1 MRAELKLKKI
11 DFFFIIILIAL
22 TIIAIDFLLNESHR
36 AAIENISRFPPFLDL
51 ASGLLITFWVC
62 MIGNLLPIPTP
73 YTFVVCFSSQPF
85 RDLNFL
91 VPLLIGFIASLGCL
105 VGEVVGY
112 LVGRGASEV
121 ISVEKKENL
130 KKYQQYLVEHPK
142 IAPFLIYLF
151 GLTPLN
157 DDMITVP
164 LGLIKYDA
172 KKTIFWVWL
181 GKLGLMLIF
190 AYNLFNICIFLGAEN
205 WVLSI
210 ITLYFTVI
218 IVYIMLKINIVDLL
232 KKVSKRKFLP
242 KDKNKNII
250 IN

>member
-1 MRAELKLKKI
+1 MKLKKI
-11 DFFFIIILIAL
+11 DITFIIVLIFL

-36 AAIENISRFPPFLDL
+36 EVIENISRFAPFQDL
-51 ASGLLITFWVC
+51 GSGLLVTFWVC

-85 RDLNFL
+85 RQMNVFI
-91 VPLLIGFIASLGCL
+91 PLLVGFIASLGCL
-105 VGEVVGY
+105 VGEMGGY
-112 LVGRGASEV
+112 LIGRGASEV
-121 ISVEKKENL
+121 ISIDRKETL
-130 KKYQQYLVEHPK
+130 KKYQQYLVDHPK
-142 IAPFLIYLF
+142 LAPLLIFIF

-164 LGLIKYDA
+164 LGLIKYDV

-205 WVLSI
+205 WILSI

-218 IVYIMLKINIVDLL
+218 IVYLMLRVNIVETLQKFR
-232 KKVSKRKFLP
+232 KK
-242 KDKNKNII
+242 
-250 IN
+250 